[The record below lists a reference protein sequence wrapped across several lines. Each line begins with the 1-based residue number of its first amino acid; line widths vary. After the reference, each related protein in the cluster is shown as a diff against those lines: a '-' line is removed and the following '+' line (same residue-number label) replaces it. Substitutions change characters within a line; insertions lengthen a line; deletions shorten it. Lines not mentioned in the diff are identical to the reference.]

1 MVTYKRFQLNKAL
14 IGNILMFWVVVPL
27 MGGVCRHMKVDMHT
41 YQMVKGELAWSNTD
55 GMNFHLLK

>member
-1 MVTYKRFQLNKAL
+1 
-14 IGNILMFWVVVPL
+14 

>member
-14 IGNILMFWVVVPL
+14 IGNILVFWVVLPL

>member
-14 IGNILMFWVVVPL
+14 IGNILVFWVVVPL

>member
-14 IGNILMFWVVVPL
+14 IGNILVFWVVVPL

-41 YQMVKGELAWSNTD
+41 CQMVKGELAWSNTD

>member
-1 MVTYKRFQLNKAL
+1 
-14 IGNILMFWVVVPL
+14 
-27 MGGVCRHMKVDMHT
+27 MGGVCWHMKVDMHT

>member
-14 IGNILMFWVVVPL
+14 IGNILVFWVVVPL
-27 MGGVCRHMKVDMHT
+27 MGGVFRHMKVDMHT

>member
-1 MVTYKRFQLNKAL
+1 MVTYKRFQLNKDL
-14 IGNILMFWVVVPL
+14 IGNILVFLVVVPS

>member
-14 IGNILMFWVVVPL
+14 IGNILVFLVVVPS

>member
-1 MVTYKRFQLNKAL
+1 MVTYKRFQLDKAL
-14 IGNILMFWVVVPL
+14 IGNILVFWVVVPS
-27 MGGVCRHMKVDMHT
+27 MGGVCRHMKVGMHT

>member
-14 IGNILMFWVVVPL
+14 IGNILVFWVVVPL
-27 MGGVCRHMKVDMHT
+27 VGGVHRHMKVDMHT
-41 YQMVKGELAWSNTD
+41 YQMVMGELAWSNTD

>member
-1 MVTYKRFQLNKAL
+1 MVTYKRFQLDKAL
-14 IGNILMFWVVVPL
+14 IGNILVFWVVVPS